1 MHYDDA
7 MEGWYFH
14 TQVAHVNCCV
24 ELVRKTSAEDD
35 VVWVVRSTTLKV
47 MYSIL
52 EFSWP
57 PKDTGKDILT
67 SASILL
73 PLKPINGESE
83 GYS

>member
-47 MYSIL
+47 MCSIL
-52 EFSWP
+52 AFSWP
-57 PKDTGKDILT
+57 PKDTRKDIFLVHQFFC
-67 SASILL
+67 LQNQL
-73 PLKPINGESE
+73 MRVRRL
-83 GYS
+83 